1 MGREVC
7 RDQNHAP
14 HILTYSVHVQV
25 GMSTGLT
32 ARVAWKYDKRTTLH
46 SSARVSVVGGP
57 SQVELGA
64 RYRWGRLTSTGL
76 AVAYGTQVQPLC
88 CSPLHCPSPCPVPS
102 AGPSALPSALTC
114 DLCRAFGPCP
124 ALPCPCLLCHTWVR
138 SLPALCPSICPALC
152 LAMHLPCPA
161 LSCPAITIYI
171 TTYSQVQS
179 CALVRHLPCSLPCL
193 AVLCRAVLCCAVLC
207 CAVLCCAVLCRAVL
221 YHAASA
227 VLCHTVLCCA
237 VLCCAVPC
245 CAVLCCAVL
254 CCAVLCC
261 AELFHSLLCCAVLCY
276 AGLVTDSPWL
286 CGRGCS

>member
-1 MGREVC
+1 MGREIC

-88 CSPLHCPSPCPVPS
+88 CSSLHCPSPCPVPS

-161 LSCPAITIYI
+161 LSCPAITIYT

-207 CAVLCCAVLCRAVL
+207 CAL
-221 YHAASA
+221 
-227 VLCHTVLCCA
+227 
-237 VLCCAVPC
+237 
-245 CAVLCCAVL
+245 L

-261 AELFHSLLCCAVLCY
+261 AELFHSLLCCAVLCCAELFHSLLCC
-276 AGLVTDSPWL
+276 AGLCWAGD
-286 CGRGCS
+286 